1 MQYHIQSKILIIIVA
16 LLLSSCDGGGTPK
29 AYTYVLTNTPL
40 ADIKEGETYVY
51 TPKFYPAILGEINFT
66 IPKNQPDWISLDPD
80 TGTISGTPSQAN
92 VGTYPNIEIQTTIGD
107 KKLTTGAFSITVED
121 VNFSPTITIKEGSG
135 IPKTTD
141 FYATRTYTFELDAS
155 DQEKTPLEFFIELP
169 DLSPLPD
176 WISFDKDERVV
187 SVQPEVEHI
196 GEKYEITI
204 SVSDGTNQTYLQPF
218 TFSVIPGIETATIS
232 WTAPTKN
239 EDGTELEDLAGYYIY
254 YGTKEGE
261 YDKDKRVRLDFTEPE
276 PHPIEN
282 LLLPE
287 YFFVMTAFDVY
298 GNESQYSNP
307 AHIKID

>member
-1 MQYHIQSKILIIIVA
+1 MQHHIQSKILIIIVA
-16 LLLSSCDGGGTPK
+16 LLLSSCDGGGIPK

-40 ADIKEGETYVY
+40 ADVKEGETYVY
-51 TPKFYPAILGEINFT
+51 TPKFYPAISGKINFT
-66 IPKNQPDWISLDPD
+66 IPENQPDWISLDPD

-92 VGTYPNIEIQTTIGD
+92 IGTYPNIEIQTTIGD
-107 KKLTTGAFSITVED
+107 KKLTTGSFSITVKD
-121 VNFSPTITIKEGSG
+121 VNFSPKISG
-135 IPKTTD
+135 IPKTTAL
-141 FYATRTYTFELDAS
+141 YATRTYTFKPDAS
-155 DQEKTPLEFFIELP
+155 DQEESSLDFVIELSG
-169 DLSPLPD
+169 LSPLPD
-176 WISFDKDERVV
+176 WINFDKSTGEI
-187 SVQPEVEHI
+187 SAQPKIEHI
-196 GEKYEITI
+196 GEKYEIII

-218 TFSVIPGIETATIS
+218 TFAVIPGIETATIS

-254 YGTKEGE
+254 YGTKEGG
-261 YDKDKRVRLDFTEPE
+261 YDIDKRITLDFTVPK
-276 PHPIEN
+276 PHLIED